1 MATRKSVG
9 VTRASQPSGVRLVK
23 PEKMWDQCRTAID
36 AIERRAFEIF
46 ERNGSQVGRDWENWF
61 RAESELFHPTHIEIA
76 EADDVLTLKA
86 EVPGF
91 SERDLQVS
99 LEPHRITIAGKR
111 ESREQKKSQQMLYT
125 EHCSDEIFR
134 IVDLPKK
141 IDLKARGIRAK
152 YDQGVLTI
160 TLPEAERP
168 KGRHVESKSPTA

>member
-1 MATRKSVG
+1 MATRKGVG
-9 VTRASQPSGVRLVK
+9 VTRADRPAGVRLVK
-23 PEKMWDQCRTAID
+23 PEKMWEQCRSAND

-46 ERNGSQVGRDWENWF
+46 ERNGRQMGRDWENWF
-61 RAESELFHPTHIEIA
+61 RAESELFHPTHVEIA

-99 LEPHRITIAGKR
+99 LEPHRVTIAGKR
-111 ESREQKKSQQMLYT
+111 ESREKKKSKQMLYT
-125 EHCSDEIFR
+125 ERCSDEIFR
-134 IVDLPKK
+134 IVDLPKE
-141 IDLKARGIRAK
+141 INLKARGIRAK

-168 KGRHVESKSPTA
+168 RGRQFESTSSTA